1 MLRCN
6 AKHTKYL
13 LVDEGFFS
21 LNFGGSP
28 FDWSLF
34 TDTELNTS
42 EPDLSLRTQKRER
55 ERERERERGERERER
70 ERRERERE
78 RERFNNTFI
87 GTFLLHNS
95 MQYDHQSDHILIV
108 KKTKNNKSKLSQIKN
123 KLIILQHT

>member
-13 LVDEGFFS
+13 LLDDVFSS

-42 EPDLSLRTQKRER
+42 ETDLSLRTQSAER
-55 ERERERERGERERER
+55 ERECV
-70 ERRERERE
+70 
-78 RERFNNTFI
+78 TFTNHSFYTQKKHKI
-87 GTFLLHNS
+87 HLIIFTLNIKHYTVFLLV
-95 MQYDHQSDHILIV
+95 L
-108 KKTKNNKSKLSQIKN
+108 SKLA
-123 KLIILQHT
+123 

>member
-13 LVDEGFFS
+13 LLDEGFFS

-42 EPDLSLRTQKRER
+42 EPDLSLRTQSAER
-55 ERERERERGERERER
+55 ERARERDFT
-70 ERRERERE
+70 RRL
-78 RERFNNTFI
+78 FF
-87 GTFLLHNS
+87 S
-95 MQYDHQSDHILIV
+95 
-108 KKTKNNKSKLSQIKN
+108 
-123 KLIILQHT
+123 IIEGI

>member
-42 EPDLSLRTQKRER
+42 EPDLSLRTQKRKR
-55 ERERERERGERERER
+55 E
-70 ERRERERE
+70 RERERE

-87 GTFLLHNS
+87 GKFLLHNS

-108 KKTKNNKSKLSQIKN
+108 RKRKNNKSRLSQIKN

>member
-13 LVDEGFFS
+13 LLDDVFSS

-42 EPDLSLRTQKRER
+42 ETDLSLTTQRAER
-55 ERERERERGERERER
+55 ESVCD
-70 ERRERERE
+70 
-78 RERFNNTFI
+78 FYKSFI
-87 GTFLLHNS
+87 LHTKKHKIHLIIFTLNIKHYTVFLLV
-95 MQYDHQSDHILIV
+95 L
-108 KKTKNNKSKLSQIKN
+108 SKLA
-123 KLIILQHT
+123 

>member
-42 EPDLSLRTQKRER
+42 EPDLSLRTQKRKR
-55 ERERERERGERERER
+55 EREREREGE
-70 ERRERERE
+70 
-78 RERFNNTFI
+78 
-87 GTFLLHNS
+87 
-95 MQYDHQSDHILIV
+95 V
-108 KKTKNNKSKLSQIKN
+108 
-123 KLIILQHT
+123 